1 MTVRAT
7 VTIRRTRAEIE
18 TAWNEAGGAPFDD
31 GAEINY
37 TAAPGDRGT
46 EVRVTLGPDAG
57 RGVGEKLAAVVG
69 TDSRRRL
76 EDALRRFKQILETGE
91 VLRSDASPEGT
102 DARRQRAQQAAQP
115 GPPTPRNPTAPE
127 PSEPTTT
134 TAEEAP

>member
-1 MTVRAT
+1 MTVRAS

-31 GAEINY
+31 GAEISY
-37 TAAPGDRGT
+37 GPAPGDRGT
-46 EVRVTLGPDAG
+46 EVRVTLADAG

-76 EDALRRFKQILETGE
+76 QDALRRFKQILETGE

-115 GPPTPRNPTAPE
+115 GPADTEKHDGSRTE
-127 PSEPTTT
+127 
-134 TAEEAP
+134 

>member
-18 TAWNEAGGAPFDD
+18 TAWNEAGGAPFDH
-31 GAEINY
+31 GAEISY
-37 TAAPGDRGT
+37 TPAPGDRGT

-91 VLRSDASPEGT
+91 VLRSDASMHRLPYPAQPAP
-102 DARRQRAQQAAQP
+102 ARREFAPPRVFADH
-115 GPPTPRNPTAPE
+115 PPTANKGVSP
-127 PSEPTTT
+127 
-134 TAEEAP
+134 